1 MKRKEMN
8 RQKARERERERE
20 GRRRGGEGG
29 KIVNLNSGKREIEEK
44 EEDDEED
51 YRLAGCRASPT
62 GGINIFTWAPK
73 HVANERTKRPSL
85 Q

>member
-1 MKRKEMN
+1 MN
-8 RQKARERERERE
+8 RQKARERERE
-20 GRRRGGEGG
+20 GRKGGGEGG

-44 EEDDEED
+44 EEDDEEEDDEED